1 MKNLL
6 VLTTAGR
13 LHFLRDAIA
22 TLRDPLDVLVVDD
35 ATPTEVGIE
44 KFCNKH
50 NLHFITKS
58 RPRGLTDSWNR
69 AYRFFRDNHY
79 DVCILSNDD
88 VRFPIGFSHGL
99 LKGTRKFSILCPIS
113 NMPTQNPKMFREQW
127 LHRYTSIKAT
137 ARRSNRDVIQK
148 MLEKRFAKKP
158 YKRINSVNGFCF
170 AFGRGVSKFGVSDD
184 VLFNGHLNTKN
195 EILLCRRVHSR
206 GGITVLSMRSYVFHW
221 KRGTYNELNLKHSN
235 QLWTA
240 SKTPIGK

>member
-13 LHFLRDAIA
+13 LHFLRDAIT

-35 ATPTEVGIE
+35 ATPEKVGIGA
-44 KFCNKH
+44 FCQQHELN
-50 NLHFITKS
+50 FITKD
-58 RPRGLTDSWNR
+58 RPRGLTHSWNL
-69 AYRFFRDNHY
+69 AYRFFRDGQY
-79 DVCILSNDD
+79 DACILSNDD
-88 VRFPIGFSHGL
+88 VRFPKGFSHGL
-99 LKGTRKFSILCPIS
+99 LKGTRKFTVVCPIS
-113 NMPTQNPKMFREQW
+113 NLPTRNPKMFRQQW
-127 LHRYTSIKAT
+127 LRHYTSVKAT
-137 ARRSNRDVIQK
+137 GRGSNRDAIQK
-148 MLEKRFAKKP
+148 MLEKRFAKRP
-158 YKRINSVNGFCF
+158 YKHINGVNGFCF

-195 EILLCRRVHSR
+195 EILLCRRVRSR
-206 GGITVLSMRSYVFHW
+206 GGVAVLSMRSYVFHW